1 MANITLALDDE
12 LLQQARRVAASR
24 DTTVN
29 ALVRDYLKDL
39 VGRASYDA
47 EALVRELEAIYART
61 SVKKSRRTWTR
72 DELHGR

>member
-1 MANITLALDDE
+1 VANITLALDDN
-12 LLQQARRVAASR
+12 LLSQARRVAASR

-47 EALVRELEAIYART
+47 EALVRELESIYART
-61 SVKKSRRTWTR
+61 SVRTGPRTWTR
-72 DELHGR
+72 EELHER